1 MSVKENYII
10 SQDNV
15 DSLIQSSIEYTDNQ
29 QLDKAIAAL
38 DKARNLLSTEKS
50 VDYAKIVFY
59 KGYAYDINGHLDTAL
74 IIYEDSKNIYESLDE
89 KMEVARC
96 MNYIASAHYFKGD
109 YESAIEN
116 YIACFNYS
124 DDNDISDIKL
134 QALINLGVMYRVT
147 DKNLDAIKVYR
158 RTLELASQAEDLDLK
173 SATYHNL
180 GVAYTFEDSFEL
192 AFVYLDSAFVIN
204 ESFGDSLKL
213 SRTAN
218 AIGDAYHMQGE
229 NLDKAK
235 EYFLLS
241 EDLQVYKSSQD
252 ILPKTYLA
260 LGQIEDELNNFAASD
275 RYYKK
280 GLAIIEE
287 TERGDIL
294 MNYYKSYQSLLAKQ
308 RKYEESYAYQNKYI
322 DLYEELR
329 SIEKQKDIEELQ
341 TKYETNQKEN
351 ELQLLA
357 ARNQIQETRFKL
369 LGYGSIILAAFLSI
383 LFLLNR
389 QLKKKNEI
397 VSQALKDK
405 DTMLREVHHR
415 IKNNLQ
421 LVSGLLNLQSD
432 HVQEEK
438 SVQALKDS
446 EIRVQSIA
454 ILHQD
459 LYINDN
465 LRDVDSEVYL
475 GRLIENLSN
484 SFDINSKNIHI
495 ESDIQ
500 PLLLDVDSMIP
511 IGLIVNELITNS
523 VKHAFN
529 DRNGGTID
537 VRLKEQGEKLLLS
550 VSDNGNVTTEK
561 DVANHSFGYNL
572 IQNFALRL
580 AATIET
586 SYDDG
591 LKVELQIENFKKA
604 ALV

>member
-1 MSVKENYII
+1 
-10 SQDNV
+10 
-15 DSLIQSSIEYTDNQ
+15 
-29 QLDKAIAAL
+29 
-38 DKARNLLSTEKS
+38 
-50 VDYAKIVFY
+50 
-59 KGYAYDINGHLDTAL
+59 
-74 IIYEDSKNIYESLDE
+74 
-89 KMEVARC
+89 
-96 MNYIASAHYFKGD
+96 
-109 YESAIEN
+109 
-116 YIACFNYS
+116 
-124 DDNDISDIKL
+124 
-134 QALINLGVMYRVT
+134 MYRVT

-241 EDLQVYKSSQD
+241 EDLQAYKSSQD

-294 MNYYKSYQSLLAKQ
+294 MDYYKSYQSLLAKQ

-529 DRNGGTID
+529 DRSGGTID
-537 VRLKEQGEKLLLS
+537 VRLKEEGEKLLLS
-550 VSDNGNVTTEK
+550 VSDNGNVTTKK

-580 AATIET
+580 AASIET

-591 LKVELQIENFKKA
+591 LKVELEIENFKKA
-604 ALV
+604 SLV